1 VPLSSSLPHPILIFI
16 ILTLIRSL
24 DYTYLEY
31 YQEQSFTSVFFLACA
46 ALKAIDIIIFQLTG
60 HYVDQFFMTERGGE
74 EGIFSASS
82 DDIMGFGV

>member
-1 VPLSSSLPHPILIFI
+1 MC
-16 ILTLIRSL
+16 
-24 DYTYLEY
+24 
-31 YQEQSFTSVFFLACA
+31 SF
-46 ALKAIDIIIFQLTG
+46 KGNNIIIFQLTG